1 MCIRD
6 SYKGPDK
13 PRNGG
18 IDFVLYSSLDTAYT
32 DLTSGNLD
40 VTDTVPVSALNSYK
54 KALGKH
60 ALTIPTASNQQISIA
75 YYLPHF
81 SAGREGQL
89 RRAALSMA
97 INRPEVTKVVFRGAR
112 TPSRDFTARSL
123 PGWNGDI
130 PGSDVLDYNP
140 AKAKQL
146 WQEANAIS
154 PWSGSFQI
162 AYNSDGDHQVWV
174 DAVCN
179 QIKNTLGIDSHGAPQ
194 PTFKQ
199 IRSAITSKAIKTAA
213 RTGWQG
219 DYPSMLEFLAPIFV
233 SGAGSND
240 AQYVSPEFDA
250 QLTAAQRAR
259 TDDESYRLTNVAQ
272 ETLLKDLP
280 NIPLWDYIGAGGSAS
295 EVTAQLAWNGLPD
308 YPNITK
314 EAKE

>member
-1 MCIRD
+1 
-6 SYKGPDK
+6 
-13 PRNGG
+13 
-18 IDFVLYSSLDTAYT
+18 
-32 DLTSGNLD
+32 
-40 VTDTVPVSALNSYK
+40 
-54 KALGKH
+54 
-60 ALTIPTASNQQISIA
+60 
-75 YYLPHF
+75 
-81 SAGREGQL
+81 
-89 RRAALSMA
+89 MA

-146 WQEANAIS
+146 WQEANAIA
-154 PWSGSFQI
+154 PWNGSFQI

-199 IRSAITSKAIKTAA
+199 IRSAITSKTIKTAA

-233 SGAGSND
+233 TGAGSND
-240 AQYVSPEFDA
+240 AQYVSPEFDSR
-250 QLTAAQRAR
+250 LTAAQRAR